1 MPTTNI
7 PQLLNSMCE
16 EVSFPRSEHKTLL
29 LDYTKGLAISHFKS
43 LSSIGRKMGHSQ
55 SSLSRMLSN
64 TRVTTEK
71 LTSSR
76 LNFIQNFLSNNGLEP
91 KYIILDETVIE
102 RYGSKI
108 ENLGK
113 YYSST
118 AEKVINSI
126 SLISSVLYVKNGL
139 FFPLITKERTKG
151 DFTGQ
156 LISILECLKLK
167 NNIIL
172 VDGAIMCSRIFAKV
186 VNSASTIIG
195 RLRTNLKVVIDGKG
209 FLLSKLKRKT
219 KGVTSFIAKVPSYQA
234 KVKIVIDN
242 NSRETRI
249 ILCSDTNM
257 TEYEILDHYSK
268 RETVEEYFKQTKG
281 LLGLKTQVYSQRS
294 TEKHSELVALY
305 FMAMMI
311 ARYYLNVKDQMGF
324 REFVEQ
330 QVELHYLDKAL
341 FAVFS
346 LFVHNPKAFF
356 SSLSGFI

>member
-1 MPTTNI
+1 
-7 PQLLNSMCE
+7 MCE
-16 EVSFPRSEHKTLL
+16 EISFPRSEHKTLL
-29 LDYTKGLAISHFKS
+29 LDYTRGLAISHFKS

-55 SSLSRMLSN
+55 SSFSRMLSN
-64 TRVTTEK
+64 TMVTTEE
-71 LTSSR
+71 LTGSR

-139 FFPLITKERTKG
+139 FFPLVTRERTKG

-156 LISILECLKLK
+156 LISILEYSKLE
-167 NNIIL
+167 NNIVL
-172 VDGAIMCSRIFAKV
+172 VDGAIMCGRIFAKV

-195 RLRTNLKVVIDGKG
+195 RLRTNLKVVIDGKS
-209 FLLSKLKRKT
+209 FLLSKLKKKT
-219 KGVTSFIAKVPSYQA
+219 KGVTSFIARVPSYQA

-242 NSRETRI
+242 SADETRI

-257 TEYEILDHYSK
+257 TEYEILNHYSK
-268 RETVEEYFKQTKG
+268 RETVEEYFKQAKG

-294 TEKHSELVALY
+294 TEKHTELVALY
-305 FMAMMI
+305 FTAMMI
-311 ARYYLNVKDQMGF
+311 ARYYLNVKDRIGF
-324 REFVEQ
+324 REFIERQIEQ
-330 QVELHYLDKAL
+330 YHLEKAL
-341 FAVFS
+341 FS
-346 LFVHNPKAFF
+346 LFALFVRDPESFF
-356 SSLSGFI
+356 CFLSGFI